1 MNKFN
6 SRTVQL
12 KPRIFDDI
20 MTDEKK
26 VEDLQQI
33 EASLYRDSS
42 VCGKIF
48 SNCEFISLNNYTI
61 KSEFIFHT

>member
-12 KPRIFDDI
+12 KLRIFNDI
-20 MTDEKK
+20 IIDKK

-33 EASLYRDSS
+33 EASLYRNSS
-42 VCGKIF
+42 VCDKIF
-48 SNCEFISLNNYTI
+48 SNYKFISLNNYTI
-61 KSEFIFHT
+61 KSEFIFHA